1 MSPTVHKESLFH
13 LSLVEQ
19 SYSDIPHVPEL
30 SSLRLSVSNAVWGI
44 GSNSE
49 NESEVQSDIC
59 RLLPQCLCHRRTCI
73 SNQPDTIV
81 SQRFCSKVSV
91 YGFFPP
97 LETCRIFKGQLD
109 AFSGKESQLGYLP
122 SQNAF
127 STPGASLVSMQ
138 ALWDKHSQSLH
149 VMPLQWTC
157 PKAGWTWTNNTDLNR
172 ILNRMFSLKCTKT
185 NVQHP

>member
-109 AFSGKESQLGYLP
+109 AFSGKESQLWLSPISECIFHSWSIPCLNASSLGEAQSKSPCYASAVDMPKGWVDMDQQYRSKQDSQQNVLP
-122 SQNAF
+122 
-127 STPGASLVSMQ
+127 
-138 ALWDKHSQSLH
+138 
-149 VMPLQWTC
+149 
-157 PKAGWTWTNNTDLNR
+157 
-172 ILNRMFSLKCTKT
+172 
-185 NVQHP
+185 

>member
-81 SQRFCSKVSV
+81 RQRFCSKVSV

-97 LETCRIFKGQLD
+97 IGNMQNFQGATRCLFRQGIPAWLSPISECIFHSWSIPCLN
-109 AFSGKESQLGYLP
+109 ASSLG
-122 SQNAF
+122 
-127 STPGASLVSMQ
+127 
-138 ALWDKHSQSLH
+138 
-149 VMPLQWTC
+149 
-157 PKAGWTWTNNTDLNR
+157 
-172 ILNRMFSLKCTKT
+172 
-185 NVQHP
+185 